1 MRRIIIYL
9 AIALMV
15 GGCSR
20 IEINKTSDST
30 YSGGLRFYRP
40 DLYLLVTQEI
50 TPESTTK
57 TQTKDGSTTTTETK
71 SGETTK
77 TQTAIIALPN
87 KNEEYVLK
95 PVPRLG
101 TVDLEATLTDG
112 WNLTKLGAKVDT
124 KIPETITALT
134 GTLSAAAAAAVK
146 GVRGVS
152 VTKPLEPGLYR
163 IEFENGQ
170 VSGIKKIF

>member
-1 MRRIIIYL
+1 MRKIIIYL

-15 GGCSR
+15 GGCST

-57 TQTKDGSTTTTETK
+57 TTKDGSTTTTQTKDGSTTTTETK
-71 SGETTK
+71 SGLTTK
-77 TQTAIIALPN
+77 TQTSIIALPN
-87 KNEEYVLK
+87 KNEEYVIK

-101 TVDLEATLTDG
+101 TVDLNATLKDG
-112 WNLTKLGAKVDT
+112 WNLTQLGAKIDT
-124 KIPETITALT
+124 
-134 GTLSAAAAAAVK
+134 
-146 GVRGVS
+146 
-152 VTKPLEPGLYR
+152 
-163 IEFENGQ
+163 
-170 VSGIKKIF
+170 